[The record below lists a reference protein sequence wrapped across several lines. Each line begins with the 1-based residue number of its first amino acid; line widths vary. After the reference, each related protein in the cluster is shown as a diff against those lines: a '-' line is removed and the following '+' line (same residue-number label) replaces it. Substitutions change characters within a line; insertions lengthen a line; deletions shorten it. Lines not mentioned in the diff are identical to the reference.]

1 MLGNILEQE
10 DIIKGLP
17 DDYLYAEAEQPSGQ
31 LPPFL
36 VVSEI
41 QRRTDMRERYEATQ
55 DQPQS
60 TITQQIVAEGLGGIP
75 QAAPPMSPMDMA
87 SQTMGSPIPADPTS
101 QVPVV
106 AATGA
111 PPPPT
116 GGVAIGDSGL
126 AGMGGQPQM
135 GDFTQMVA
143 GGGVVGMQQAGRVPR
158 SKPASWW
165 EKLVPFPIGEN
176 YPPANKYQ
184 RIGRAI
190 LDSRGKDWRTYPDD
204 YIESVGRVEA
214 QGFYDIP
221 EDTGIGGL
229 IQRAQEREGALDP
242 EAPYWKQEGYV
253 PPLDISD
260 AYSGESYG
268 GTGAISPEIAS
279 AQIQE
284 ESISGR
290 RRSDLDEIHNDPV
303 RFPAHAAKRAS
314 EGVIDDWDAL
324 SGPYRTAQLAKE
336 KTLYGTLYT
345 GRTAQAA
352 GEGIVDMSQGF
363 VGPYTDDPETQR
375 EGFVQKY
382 ITGPAA
388 TLSQSTQDWAQ
399 DFDMVES
406 GVDAYNAAKNYLG
419 DDLGL
424 REWAQEFDMFEAGK
438 NLHRST
444 NDLLGEYLPDSMTDQ
459 AIVEGA
465 RGGLGRVRD
474 WWNAGYNRDGS
485 DQSSWRDTFGKVVM
499 DLQHPD
505 AAPESVRDAGLET
518 EADEAEAGGAGGAQF
533 MPARQTPELGQLP
546 VTDVQNTNA
555 MGEDH
560 KRRIEELSVSAEE
573 DEATAMSEI
582 ESLITKT
589 QDDARKDAFD
599 AWMMNVGAGV
609 ASGDMAGG
617 LEKGA
622 IAISDIKKDARDAI
636 RSLDATR
643 LSRYFEGS
651 KEELERA
658 IALANVDANFATILV
673 NAAIERGRGQRAY
686 VSLIGDLLRYYES
699 NMMGAE
705 GYDDPS
711 SIPTLAQRQASQMFD
726 QNLPASV
733 FNVNAGRITS
743 GN

>member
-1 MLGNILEQE
+1 
-10 DIIKGLP
+10 
-17 DDYLYAEAEQPSGQ
+17 
-31 LPPFL
+31 
-36 VVSEI
+36 
-41 QRRTDMRERYEATQ
+41 
-55 DQPQS
+55 
-60 TITQQIVAEGLGGIP
+60 
-75 QAAPPMSPMDMA
+75 
-87 SQTMGSPIPADPTS
+87 
-101 QVPVV
+101 
-106 AATGA
+106 
-111 PPPPT
+111 
-116 GGVAIGDSGL
+116 
-126 AGMGGQPQM
+126 M

-143 GGGVVGMQQAGRVPR
+143 GGGVVGMQAGSQVPTNYR
-158 SKPASWW
+158 DFAVGQSII
-165 EKLVPFPIGEN
+165 KLRGEN
-176 YPPANKYQ
+176 LSMYTLEQ
-184 RIGRAI
+184 VEEIGRTG
-190 LDSRGKDWRTYPDD
+190 DSPFAWPTKFFGDD
-204 YIESVGRVEA
+204 HMAWKAY
-214 QGFYDIP
+214 
-221 EDTGIGGL
+221 
-229 IQRAQEREGALDP
+229 
-242 EAPYWKQEGYV
+242 APYTSE
-253 PPLDISD
+253 L
-260 AYSGESYG
+260 ASGEPPELVERDFTPYDKIKSSWPLSERFA
-268 GTGAISPEIAS
+268 GTEIPFGPQDKVAREL
-279 AQIQE
+279 IE
-284 ESISGR
+284 EQSISGR
-290 RRSDLDEIHNDPV
+290 RRSDIDEMRNDPDL
-303 RFPAHAAKRAS
+303 FPAHFAQLES
-314 EGVIDDWDAL
+314 QGVTDDWDAL
-324 SGPYRTAQLAKE
+324 SGPYRAAQLAKE
-336 KTLYGTLYT
+336 NAIYASLYA
-345 GRTAQAA
+345 GRTAEA
-352 GEGIVDMSQGF
+352 GAEGIRDIAQG
-363 VGPYTDDPETQR
+363 VVAPYTDDPATQRQAAAEQR

-388 TLSQSTQDWAQ
+388 TLSQSAQDWAQ

-485 DQSSWRDTFGKVVM
+485 DQGSWRDTFGKVVM

-505 AAPESVRDAGLET
+505 AAPESVRDAALET
-518 EADEAEAGGAGGAQF
+518 EADEAEADEAEAGGAQF
-533 MPARQTPELGQLP
+533 MPARQTPDLRQFP

-686 VSLIGDLLRYYES
+686 VSLIGDLLRHYES
-699 NMMGAE
+699 NMMYSE

-711 SIPTLAQRQASQMFD
+711 SIPTLVQRQASQMFD